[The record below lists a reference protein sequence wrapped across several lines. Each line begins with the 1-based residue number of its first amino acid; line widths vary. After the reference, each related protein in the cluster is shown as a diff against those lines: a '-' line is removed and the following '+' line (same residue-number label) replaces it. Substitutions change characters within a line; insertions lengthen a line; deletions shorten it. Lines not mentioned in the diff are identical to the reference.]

1 MGIDTRLLISSK
13 WELDDVRTV
22 LKKYLECD
30 TTLEYCDASRSFK
43 MDIKGNGIDRRIFIL
58 TNRRTPLGSNTY
70 MSIRSDPQS
79 IKIMHT
85 IADVLGGYLNEAYT
99 NDYFE
104 GIDGMFYDEEGLP
117 YFLEYAMLNNELKNV
132 NDLVGLN
139 KSIHDW
145 QKKHHTKTMNLFD
158 VEAP

>member
-1 MGIDTRLLISSK
+1 MGIDTRLLISSR

-22 LKKYLECD
+22 LKKYLDCD

-43 MDIKGNGIDRRIFIL
+43 MAIDGNGIDRRIFIL

-70 MSIRSDPQS
+70 MSMRSDPQS
-79 IKIMHT
+79 IKIMRT
-85 IADVLGGYLNEAYT
+85 IADVLGGYLNEEDT
-99 NDYFE
+99 NDYYE
-104 GIDGMFYDEEGLP
+104 EIDGMFYDERGLP
-117 YFLEYAMLNNELKNV
+117 YFLEYAILNKDLKDV

-145 QKKHHTKTMNLFD
+145 QKLHHTKTMNLFD
-158 VEAP
+158 EEAP